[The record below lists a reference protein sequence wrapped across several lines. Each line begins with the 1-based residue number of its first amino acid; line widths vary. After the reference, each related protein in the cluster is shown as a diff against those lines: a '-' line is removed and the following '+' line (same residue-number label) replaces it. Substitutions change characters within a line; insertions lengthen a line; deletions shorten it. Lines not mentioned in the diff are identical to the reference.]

1 VHLFEWSWADIAV
14 ECETWLGP
22 KGFTGVQISPP
33 NDHISG
39 DAWWTRY
46 QPVTYELI
54 SRSGNEASFKDMVQR
69 CAAVGVGIY
78 ADGVINHIAAGGGTS
93 FGGKQYGNR
102 ATPIY
107 SQQDM
112 HHGGDAGS
120 NCQVSDYSNKWNVQ
134 NCDLVGLPDLCTG
147 CEYVKKTVS
156 DYLNHMGSLGISGFR
171 VDSAKHQDAGELGSL
186 LSRVP
191 NLWRFHEVISGGG
204 EAVQTGDYT
213 SIGDVTEFS
222 FSRKLSPNFQDEN
235 KLGYLSNFGEAWG
248 LMASGSAVTFLD
260 NHDTQRGEA
269 ALTYKNGRV
278 YELANVFM
286 LAHPYGYPKVMSSYF
301 FDNHDA
307 GPPGQAVHDG
317 GNVKCFNGQPW
328 VCEHRWIPIANM
340 VAWRKTAG
348 TNGITA
354 WHTYS
359 GNTISF
365 CRGAVACIAMNR
377 QGSTWNANVHFTVP
391 AGTYCNIIE
400 DDNPSTCPKIT
411 VNTDGSASFEVPYVR
426 AVAVHVGKKAYQQQ
440 LMV

>member
-1 VHLFEWSWADIAV
+1 
-14 ECETWLGP
+14 
-22 KGFTGVQISPP
+22 
-33 NDHISG
+33 
-39 DAWWTRY
+39 
-46 QPVTYELI
+46 
-54 SRSGNEASFKDMVQR
+54 
-69 CAAVGVGIY
+69 
-78 ADGVINHIAAGGGTS
+78 
-93 FGGKQYGNR
+93 
-102 ATPIY
+102 
-107 SQQDM
+107 
-112 HHGGDAGS
+112 
-120 NCQVSDYSNKWNVQ
+120 
-134 NCDLVGLPDLCTG
+134 
-147 CEYVKKTVS
+147 
-156 DYLNHMGSLGISGFR
+156 
-171 VDSAKHQDAGELGSL
+171 
-186 LSRVP
+186 
-191 NLWRFHEVISGGG
+191 
-204 EAVQTGDYT
+204 
-213 SIGDVTEFS
+213 
-222 FSRKLSPNFQDEN
+222 
-235 KLGYLSNFGEAWG
+235 
-248 LMASGSAVTFLD
+248 
-260 NHDTQRGEA
+260 
-269 ALTYKNGRV
+269 
-278 YELANVFM
+278 M

-328 VCEHRWIPIANM
+328 VCEHRWSPIANM

-377 QGSTWNANVHFTVP
+377 QGSSWNANVHFTVP